1 MTAQIFDEWGC
12 PDDRPISFKRNAW
25 LCLTLLILAIP
36 GDNTTYLSHLNATN
50 FVAYEKDA
58 DLDHTG
64 RQNN

>member
-1 MTAQIFDEWGC
+1 MT
-12 PDDRPISFKRNAW
+12 ISFKRNAW